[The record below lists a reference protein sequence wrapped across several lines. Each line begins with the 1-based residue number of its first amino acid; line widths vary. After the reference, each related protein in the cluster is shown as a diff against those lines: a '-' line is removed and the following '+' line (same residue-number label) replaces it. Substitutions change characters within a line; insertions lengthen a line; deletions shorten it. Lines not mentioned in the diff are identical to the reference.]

1 MLTEAARTPVG
12 AERPALAVAYSGGRD
27 STALL
32 HATLA
37 VADLLGL
44 RVVALH
50 VHHGLS
56 AHADEWLVHC
66 ETQCESWAAS
76 GAPVELRSRRVSV
89 DPAGSGVEAAARH
102 ARYAALAEMARE
114 AGCDLVLLA
123 HHRDDQAETVLL
135 QALRGAGMAGLA
147 AMPGSIERDGL
158 TWARPWLNRARCE
171 IDRYVAQH
179 GLAHIDDDSNSD
191 SRYARNRL
199 RHDVW
204 PTFGAAFPQASQA
217 LTSVAAHAQEAVAC
231 LADLAVIDL
240 HALRREG
247 GLNRSALLVLPV
259 HRRANALRHWLA
271 ETSGA
276 SVPASLLHRLLAEL
290 GGDRPARWPL
300 DADREVRL
308 YRDVISIDRVAMNSA
323 TEPVI
328 TSVGESA
335 DTTSALAVCVA
346 AQGRYLIGAWPGLL
360 SVESADADAP
370 GVVPLASL
378 GRLQARPRQGG
389 EQFQRAANTPP
400 RALKKQYQA
409 AGVPP
414 WLRDG
419 PLLWCDGH
427 LLFVPGLGVD
437 ARWHAVHDS
446 ATGVPCCSLRWITSD
461 GSTDGCL
468 HAHD

>member
-1 MLTEAARTPVG
+1 
-12 AERPALAVAYSGGRD
+12 LAVAYSGGRD

-37 VADLLGL
+37 VADRLGL

-56 AHADEWLVHC
+56 AHADEWLDHC

-76 GAPVELRSRRVSV
+76 GAPVELRSRRVTV

-158 TWARPWLNRARCE
+158 TWARPWLNRPRSE

-217 LTSVAAHAQEAVAC
+217 LTSVAAYAQEAVAC
-231 LADLAVIDL
+231 LADLAAIDL

-247 GLNRSALLVLPV
+247 SLSRSALLVLPV

-276 SVPASLLHRLLAEL
+276 PVPASLLHRLLAEL

-300 DADREVRL
+300 DVDREVRL
-308 YRDVISIDRVAMNSA
+308 YRDVISIDRAAVKSA
-323 TEPVI
+323 IAPVI
-328 TSVGESA
+328 ASVDA
-335 DTTSALAVCVA
+335 TPALDVCVTA
-346 AQGRYLIGAWPGLL
+346 PGRYALGAWPGLL

-370 GVVPLASL
+370 GVVPLARL
-378 GRLQARPRQGG
+378 ACLQARPRQGG
-389 EQFQRAANTPP
+389 EQFQRAANAPP
-400 RALKKQYQA
+400 RSLKKQYQA
-409 AGVPP
+409 AGVPA
-414 WLRDG
+414 WQREG
-419 PLLWCDGH
+419 PLLWCDGQ
-427 LLFVPGLGVD
+427 LLFAPGLGVD
-437 ARWHAVHDS
+437 ARWQAGHDS
-446 ATGVPCCSLRWITSD
+446 ATGGPCCSLRWIASD
-461 GSTDGCL
+461 GGTDRRL
-468 HAHD
+468 QVDD